1 MICLLCEDDLDDD
14 IITELLAINF
24 SLFVDLFDASFLTPR
39 DKFVNESLRLVS
51 DLNVTCCSH
60 GCLYC
65 ATHVSLLWQQSYPIC
80 CFSPF
85 GFIRAII
92 APPCVN
98 NNPFQPSLTFSSF
111 FSFVFH
117 REALAVFSVYFH
129 ALTVANKKRQIFS
142 TSRRFVFSDDFSK
155 NLSLVTGDADFFFKN
170 RFSLFV
176 SLTTRRWLKSIR
188 YSNSRIILCS
198 HSHYFIVQSHR
209 MITQSRC
216 FSPLNVNS
224 RVRKLHESSPSFKNL
239 RIVKKYKKMCALSC
253 VCKVLLISLPALT
266 FIYRPRR
273 ALSEPKYVRSAS
285 LGAPRRSKVAPSSS
299 IRLRRWGRTRI
310 AYITIFI
317 LAVSREKEGPNTR
330 HRASI
335 YYWAR
340 RESRG
345 ESLSKSITQI
355 VRRQLLSKLTY
366 ECLRERKTSGLVD
379 IVLNEGFSSLEL
391 FFFFILETMNLLHR
405 CWNGKSYDG
414 YFENL
419 REWLLRVARERGIVK
434 IGPIFRD

>member
-1 MICLLCEDDLDDD
+1 
-14 IITELLAINF
+14 
-24 SLFVDLFDASFLTPR
+24 
-39 DKFVNESLRLVS
+39 
-51 DLNVTCCSH
+51 
-60 GCLYC
+60 
-65 ATHVSLLWQQSYPIC
+65 
-80 CFSPF
+80 
-85 GFIRAII
+85 
-92 APPCVN
+92 
-98 NNPFQPSLTFSSF
+98 
-111 FSFVFH
+111 
-117 REALAVFSVYFH
+117 
-129 ALTVANKKRQIFS
+129 
-142 TSRRFVFSDDFSK
+142 
-155 NLSLVTGDADFFFKN
+155 
-170 RFSLFV
+170 
-176 SLTTRRWLKSIR
+176 
-188 YSNSRIILCS
+188 
-198 HSHYFIVQSHR
+198 

-391 FFFFILETMNLLHR
+391 FFFYIRNDESVASLLERKKLR
-405 CWNGKSYDG
+405 RI
-414 YFENL
+414 L
-419 REWLLRVARERGIVK
+419 RESPRMIVEGSSRERNRQSWINISWLIALYRKMRYVAV
-434 IGPIFRD
+434 ITVNIRSSLLID